1 MLCIWLSVIWWCFG
15 CILLCSDMLW
25 MVIFLF
31 VSDIVWFFGLSG
43 GGCCGQYLFGEM
55 FGCGGCGG
63 GYDVEVVCVFW
74 QVVVEFFD
82 FYEY

>member
-1 MLCIWLSVIWWCFG
+1 MLLRLLLCVILISGMLVVLSLCVMLCIWLSVIWWCFG

-43 GGCCGQYLFGEM
+43 GGCCG
-55 FGCGGCGG
+55 
-63 GYDVEVVCVFW
+63 
-74 QVVVEFFD
+74 
-82 FYEY
+82 